1 MTTLY
6 KIIPIRESLYRD
18 LKKRSELLGL
28 TVDEYVEVL
37 IANTHT
43 HKRKSCICKKKANS
57 VSRVTTNM

>member
-1 MTTLY
+1 MTKFY

-18 LKKRSELLGL
+18 LKKCSELLGL

-43 HKRKSCICKKKANS
+43 YLIDIK
-57 VSRVTTNM
+57 